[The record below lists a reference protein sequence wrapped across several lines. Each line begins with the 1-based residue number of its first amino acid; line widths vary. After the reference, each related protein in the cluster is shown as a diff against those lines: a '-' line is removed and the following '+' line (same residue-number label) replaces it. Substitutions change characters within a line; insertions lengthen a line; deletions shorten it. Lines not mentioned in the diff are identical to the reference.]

1 MTTQTEHQSMVN
13 LFISLTLQPDA
24 DLSLAQILMMENH
37 VRECAECAVMLRPT
51 GYSLEDREAGV
62 PPRAATV
69 LSISEYTRRKLQREF
84 RE

>member
-1 MTTQTEHQSMVN
+1 MVN
-13 LFISLTLQPDA
+13 LLISLTLQPDA
-24 DLSLAQILMMENH
+24 ELTYPQVLMMESH

-69 LSISEYTRRKLQREF
+69 LNMSEYARRKSRREL